1 MFETMFLYKREPQM
15 PNTVDFQLYSRRV
28 PLRNDEHFF
37 LNFKLNILVI
47 QCHSHDQSHL
57 SIPLRHEDGKNYS
70 PQNTVFSALQMYA
83 GRKPGGPS
91 IWFA

>member
-1 MFETMFLYKREPQM
+1 MFLYKREPQM

-28 PLRNDEHFF
+28 PLRNDGHFF
-37 LNFKLNILVI
+37 FNFKLNILAI